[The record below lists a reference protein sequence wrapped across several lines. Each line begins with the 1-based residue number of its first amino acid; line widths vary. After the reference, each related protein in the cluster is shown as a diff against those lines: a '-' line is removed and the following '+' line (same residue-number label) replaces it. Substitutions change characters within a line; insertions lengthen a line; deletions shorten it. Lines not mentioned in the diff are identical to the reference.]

1 MTASLST
8 VPTLD
13 DIQEA
18 ETCQWINEQLDRL
31 KAIVLDNGAD
41 PELVEAIEYIRE
53 ENLCWEPSNAASS
66 LAISR
71 QGLTTKCAK
80 MCN

>member
-1 MTASLST
+1 MTAGLST

-13 DIQEA
+13 DIEEA

-31 KAIVLDNGAD
+31 NAMVLENGAD
-41 PELVEAIEYIRE
+41 PELVEAIEYLRE
-53 ENLCWEPSNAASS
+53 ENLCWEPGKAASS

-71 QGLTTKCAK
+71 QGLTTKCAYI
-80 MCN
+80 CN